1 MKRIYFGD
9 IFANNLGDFSNNS
22 TKFGEILDM
31 SKIHFPT
38 NFYRAV
44 AYTTWHLLAFK
55 PIFKKRS

>member
-38 NFYRAV
+38 KF
-44 AYTTWHLLAFK
+44 
-55 PIFKKRS
+55 